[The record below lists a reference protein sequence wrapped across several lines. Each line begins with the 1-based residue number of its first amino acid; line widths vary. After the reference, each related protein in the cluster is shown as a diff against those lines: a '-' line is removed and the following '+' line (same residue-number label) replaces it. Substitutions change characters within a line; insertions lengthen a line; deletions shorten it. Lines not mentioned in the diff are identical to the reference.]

1 MGSVNRV
8 ILVGNLGADSE
19 LRFTGAGAAVA
30 KFCLATSEVFKDKE
44 GQKRE
49 ETEWHRVNLWG
60 KQAETIQQYL
70 TKGKQVYVEGRL
82 QTHKWQ
88 DKEGKDR
95 YSTEVRAD
103 RVVLLGGGGGGAR
116 RESTE
121 HDDAGREPGGA
132 DAGVSMPGDDE
143 VPF

>member
-30 KFCLATSEVFKDKE
+30 KFRLATSEVFKDKE

-103 RVVLLGGGGGGAR
+103 RVVLLGGGAR

-121 HDDAGREPGGA
+121 HDEAGREPGGA